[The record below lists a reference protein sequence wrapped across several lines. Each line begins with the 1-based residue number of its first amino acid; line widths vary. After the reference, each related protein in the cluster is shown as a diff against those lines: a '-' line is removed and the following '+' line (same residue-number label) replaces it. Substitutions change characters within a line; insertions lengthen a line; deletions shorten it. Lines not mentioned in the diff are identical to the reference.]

1 MTFAKEIFISLAS
14 LYLIALGACWAWERV
29 RKRRQD
35 RIDLAEV
42 ERILEA
48 WAVIERRKRSST
60 TGRFRRTYGH
70 FDVRNKFYGN

>member
-1 MTFAKEIFISLAS
+1 MIIFFLVLA
-14 LYLIALGACWAWERV
+14 LTGLCAARQI
-29 RKRRQD
+29 RKWRD
-35 RIDLAEV
+35 EDNMAEV

-48 WAVIERRKRSST
+48 WAAIERRKRSST